1 LTGYCEPPPDTPI
14 RASTGDK
21 PGESDYYVGV
31 PHKTLLQ
38 GFEGFTP
45 VEESELP
52 KAGGRLARRARQRRA
67 VRPGNN
73 FADRA
78 AESSVIAEHLLAR
91 FGELEPF
98 DFGRSPATYDALGA
112 LGDESDAHQPPQL
125 VGREAMHKHDRFGA
139 AFGTA
144 AREQHDSAALMGL
157 EDSTAGPRHGAIT

>member
-1 LTGYCEPPPDTPI
+1 LADSCQFDKSHPDVEFHRFDIARLFAKCQLAEERNTVGAIGPWEISDLELDGPP
-14 RASTGDK
+14 
-21 PGESDYYVGV
+21 
-31 PHKTLLQ
+31 
-38 GFEGFTP
+38 
-45 VEESELP
+45 
-52 KAGGRLARRARQRRA
+52 LAERSF
-67 VRPGNN
+67 N

-78 AESSVIAEHLLAR
+78 AESSVIGEHLLAR

-98 DFGRSPATYDALGA
+98 DFGRSPATYDALGV